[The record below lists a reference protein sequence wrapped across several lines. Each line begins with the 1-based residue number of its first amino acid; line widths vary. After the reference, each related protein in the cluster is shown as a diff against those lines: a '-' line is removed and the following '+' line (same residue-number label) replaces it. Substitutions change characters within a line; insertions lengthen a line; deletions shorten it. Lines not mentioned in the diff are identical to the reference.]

1 MNGIITNTEGAINID
16 LLIRLIHWTINMDSL
31 IWWYFMI
38 FHCYLWYGGVLNWK
52 HPQSSSILF
61 DDFPWNSPAIKGY
74 PQDKTES
81 LIYMSHIV
89 LWLKQYW
96 LVVDLPLWKI
106 WFPQLG
112 LIIPNIWKNK
122 KCSKPPIRTI
132 NHPQNHHSWVVWLIF
147 PVMGG
152 LWHCFTH
159 RKRTI
164 ICWAVEPK
172 I

>member
-74 PQDKTES
+74 PQYKTES

-122 KCSKPPIRTI
+122 KCSKPPIRTWFI
-132 NHPQNHHSWVVWLIF
+132 TVSNDLTVLSTWFFYLF
-147 PVMGG
+147 RGG
-152 LWHCFTH
+152 TSLERGNTKG
-159 RKRTI
+159 R
-164 ICWAVEPK
+164 
-172 I
+172 